1 MSHQN
6 DARYR
11 RVSDDE
17 ISQLLEEKFKLVYS
31 QRLAKKVYVLKEWV
45 DKPVFDR
52 HKKLFGYTD
61 IGWTVKYP
69 KQLIRV
75 LIREGIWQSS
85 TL

>member
-1 MSHQN
+1 MDN
-6 DARYR
+6 DVDARYR
-11 RVSDDE
+11 KISEEE
-17 ISQLLEEKFKLVYS
+17 ISVLLEEKFKLVYS

-45 DKPVFDR
+45 DKPAFDR

-75 LIREGIWQSS
+75 LLKEGIW
-85 TL
+85 